1 MTWKITWNQI
11 GTKLEPQYRLDK
23 NRLDKDS
30 NNILSTSVDGANDIF
45 LFIYYLKMFQI
56 YIHYIH

>member
-1 MTWKITWNQI
+1 MEPKWNQN
-11 GTKLEPQYRLDK
+11 GTNLEPQYRLDK

-45 LFIYYLKMFQI
+45 LFIYY
-56 YIHYIH
+56 